1 MDDKMRS
8 IDNTAQF
15 ARILLGIA
23 MLHITPSAAEQIK
36 ILLAESKSPIPNGGL
51 RITVEG
57 GGCSGMQYA
66 MSFESRKADD
76 QVFHEHDVDVL
87 VDPASLVFIDG
98 STIDYV
104 GGLTGAGFKIMNPKA
119 KQTCGCG
126 TSFEA

>member
-1 MDDKMRS
+1 
-8 IDNTAQF
+8 
-15 ARILLGIA
+15 
-23 MLHITPSAAEQIK
+23 MLHVTLNAASQIK
-36 ILLAESKSPIPNGGL
+36 VALSERKEPLMNGGL

-57 GGCSGMQYA
+57 GGCSGRQYV
-66 MSFESRKADD
+66 MSYDSRKSSD

-87 VDPASLVFIDG
+87 IDSASLVYLDG

-104 GGLTGAGFKIMNPKA
+104 NELSSTGFKLLNPNA